1 MIVVVLGANGIL
13 GSKICPYLENK
24 GHVVYKLIRPKCE
37 NISLQEEIFYQNL
50 KSLINKCK
58 PEIILNL
65 VAQTDVSFCEKNINS
80 AYKSNVMVTEKI
92 VEVIDINRTHLI
104 HISTDQIYD
113 GVGPHIE
120 INASPCNV
128 YGLSKYF
135 GEIIASRVNA
145 TIFRTNY
152 VAKTQNKN
160 KQSFVDWI
168 VESLSNDL
176 EIILFKD
183 IYFSPLHI
191 DMLCEVIEDSF
202 FKKISGVFNVGSIGS
217 ISKANFA
224 KEIAKGLKIK
234 YSKAK
239 VGIYSDLK
247 NNFKRPLDMSLNSN
261 KYLKSFDLKLP
272 LIEDTIKA
280 VISDFL
286 R

>member
-1 MIVVVLGANGIL
+1 
-13 GSKICPYLENK
+13 
-24 GHVVYKLIRPKCE
+24 
-37 NISLQEEIFYQNL
+37 
-50 KSLINKCK
+50 
-58 PEIILNL
+58 
-65 VAQTDVSFCEKNINS
+65 
-80 AYKSNVMVTEKI
+80 
-92 VEVIDINRTHLI
+92 
-104 HISTDQIYD
+104 
-113 GVGPHIE
+113 
-120 INASPCNV
+120 
-128 YGLSKYF
+128 
-135 GEIIASRVNA
+135 
-145 TIFRTNY
+145 
-152 VAKTQNKN
+152 
-160 KQSFVDWI
+160 
-168 VESLSNDL
+168 
-176 EIILFKD
+176 
-183 IYFSPLHI
+183 
-191 DMLCEVIEDSF
+191 MLCEVIEDSF